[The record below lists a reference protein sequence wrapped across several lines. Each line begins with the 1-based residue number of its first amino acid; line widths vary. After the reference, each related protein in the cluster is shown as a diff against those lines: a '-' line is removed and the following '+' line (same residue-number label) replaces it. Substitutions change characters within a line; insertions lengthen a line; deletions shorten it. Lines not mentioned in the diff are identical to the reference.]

1 MLVTDINDVKEAVEK
16 EKFIS
21 LDTETNGLF
30 FKMDDVVG
38 ISIACLSSGQVFYL
52 PYGHKNYSKNLSK
65 DDILM
70 FLSLVAKK
78 HLVYH
83 NAVFDISMIKHTF
96 GVTLPMFADT
106 MLYAAVQG
114 EQRKGLKPLTK
125 LILEQDSLELND
137 VFRSC
142 FGARFK
148 GYTFADLDPEDPI
161 VTQYAEDDALNTIKL
176 FKYYITIMRS
186 KPPIVLRVE
195 EALIKVMIDLN
206 CEGVLIN
213 PDVLVEQTKLLKI
226 VTNDLEWEIY
236 DLVDREFKINSSKEL
251 TKVLFGRQHIKDSD
265 FYENKDPESLNLP
278 VVKKTETGN
287 PSFDKEA
294 RDELRSIHPIVQK
307 IEDYKSYSKL
317 LSGYL
322 EKLPNTLI
330 DGKVYCS
337 YNSTGAVSGRITSSS
352 MKTHDVNFIMGL
364 NLQNIPKVKECQG
377 NKVDIRSSFICKEDQ
392 VFVKADYSQ
401 IEYRLIANL
410 SGEESFI
417 ESFKS
422 GVDYHSLAASLM
434 FKIPVDQ
441 VTDELRAKGK
451 IFNFGLSYGMS
462 SYTLSKMIK
471 SSEEDAAVMIREFF
485 NKTPKVVRTIK
496 YIQEYAKNNSQS
508 KTYFG
513 RLAKLRLNS
522 KSVKRNPREYASE
535 LRKAYNILI
544 QGTAADF
551 LKISMVRVHHL
562 INTPEYKG
570 KAQLVMTVH
579 DELDF
584 TVDKSIL
591 DKFLVDLKIAMEI
604 PVPDDWCP
612 LKVDISYGKSWS
624 SLDQK
629 EVEVKAE
636 LEKHFNWRS
645 VLDDYVGRRV
655 LSSIERLT
663 S

>member
-1 MLVTDINDVKEAVEK
+1 
-16 EKFIS
+16 
-21 LDTETNGLF
+21 
-30 FKMDDVVG
+30 
-38 ISIACLSSGQVFYL
+38 
-52 PYGHKNYSKNLSK
+52 
-65 DDILM
+65 
-70 FLSLVAKK
+70 
-78 HLVYH
+78 
-83 NAVFDISMIKHTF
+83 
-96 GVTLPMFADT
+96 
-106 MLYAAVQG
+106 
-114 EQRKGLKPLTK
+114 
-125 LILEQDSLELND
+125 
-137 VFRSC
+137 
-142 FGARFK
+142 
-148 GYTFADLDPEDPI
+148 
-161 VTQYAEDDALNTIKL
+161 
-176 FKYYITIMRS
+176 
-186 KPPIVLRVE
+186 
-195 EALIKVMIDLN
+195 
-206 CEGVLIN
+206 
-213 PDVLVEQTKLLKI
+213 
-226 VTNDLEWEIY
+226 
-236 DLVDREFKINSSKEL
+236 
-251 TKVLFGRQHIKDSD
+251 
-265 FYENKDPESLNLP
+265 
-278 VVKKTETGN
+278 
-287 PSFDKEA
+287 
-294 RDELRSIHPIVQK
+294 
-307 IEDYKSYSKL
+307 
-317 LSGYL
+317 
-322 EKLPNTLI
+322 
-330 DGKVYCS
+330 
-337 YNSTGAVSGRITSSS
+337 
-352 MKTHDVNFIMGL
+352 
-364 NLQNIPKVKECQG
+364 
-377 NKVDIRSSFICKEDQ
+377 
-392 VFVKADYSQ
+392 
-401 IEYRLIANL
+401 
-410 SGEESFI
+410 
-417 ESFKS
+417 
-422 GVDYHSLAASLM
+422 M